1 MGNMKEIEINYGEKL
16 KLDEKDQKIIEQLQ
30 LDCRQTIQEIAK
42 KTKLPRD
49 VVKYRIKKMEENK
62 LIRQY
67 HAFINHSLIGYPL
80 YVYVGF
86 SLLNINPEEEQ
97 KFIGFLKSQKQ
108 VIYVAKNSGK
118 WDFSIGVA
126 AKDYNNFDKVLK
138 DIRAEFTKVIKD
150 YEILPVIQEYKYDY
164 MADLIE

>member
-1 MGNMKEIEINYGEKL
+1 MKEIELNYGERL
-16 KLDEKDQKIIEQLQ
+16 KLDEKDKKIIEQLQ

-67 HAFINHSLIGYPL
+67 HASINPALLGYPL

-86 SLLNINPEEEQ
+86 SLLNINPEEEN
-97 KFIGFLKSQKQ
+97 KFINFLKSKKQ
-108 VIYVAKNSGK
+108 IIYVAKNSGK

-126 AKDYNNFDKVLK
+126 AKDYNDFDKVLK
-138 DIRAEFTKVIKD
+138 EVRQEFAKVIKEF
-150 YEILPVIQEYKYDY
+150 EILPVIQEYKYDY
-164 MADLIE
+164 MADLI